1 MRSVF
6 EALYG
11 RVPVPRAVES
21 PYECVAA
28 QIQTGDMIVW
38 RGTGKGLAHRVVN
51 KAIKNRTGPVT
62 HVSTAIRSNIGG
74 IDWLQ
79 IAEAAPQGL
88 VMDSLARRLATGLAI
103 GATHCW
109 WFPMSEERRKK
120 LNVRMMVKYL
130 LRKIDAG
137 TPYDSL
143 QALRSSV
150 ARRTNRPD
158 DTKLFC
164 SEAHLAMLQFGG
176 AVSNCNYSEV
186 HPTMAVKFRL
196 HAPTVYEIWRA
207 PRQARVPLAHLINT
221 VDPDNWR
228 P

>member
-1 MRSVF
+1 MNYPLLDPEHVVS
-6 EALYG
+6 
-11 RVPVPRAVES
+11 
-21 PYECVAA
+21 C
-28 QIQTGDMIVW
+28 IQTGDMIVW
-38 RGTGKGLAHRVVN
+38 RGTGKGLVHRLVN
-51 KAIKNRTGPVT
+51 KAIKKRTGPVT
-62 HVSTAIRSNIGG
+62 HVSTAIRSSIGG

-79 IAEAAPQGL
+79 IAEATPKGL
-88 VMDSLARRLATGLAI
+88 VMDSLARRLATGPGI

-109 WFPMSEERRKK
+109 WFPMSEARRKQLDTRK
-120 LNVRMMVKYL
+120 MVEYL

-158 DTKLFC
+158 DKKLFC
-164 SEAHLAMLQFGG
+164 SEAHLALLQAGG
-176 AVSNCNYSEV
+176 AVHNCNYSEV

-196 HAPTVYEIWRA
+196 HASTVYELWRA
-207 PRQARVPLAHLINT
+207 PRQPSVLLAHLINK